1 MRALY
6 VGRFQPFHNGHLEVV
21 RHILETTDELIIVIG
36 SAQASHSPHNPFTA
50 GERFEMIRATM
61 VQEGFD
67 LSKIYIVPVEDV
79 KRNSIWVTHVRSLV
93 PQFDV
98 VYTNEPLANLL
109 FDEAGFDVKKTPL
122 FSRSDYSSTN
132 VRKAIVQGG
141 QWGHLVPEP
150 VRLSICAIGGINR
163 MLRIHSSDNI

>member
-21 RHILETTDELIIVIG
+21 RHILGEADELIIAIG
-36 SAQASHSPHNPFTA
+36 SAQESHSVHNPFTA

-61 VQEGFD
+61 VHEGFD

-79 KRNSIWVTHVRSLV
+79 KRNAIWVTHVRSLV
-93 PQFDV
+93 PKFEMV
-98 VYTNEPLANLL
+98 FTNEPLANLL
-109 FDEAGFDVKKTPL
+109 FDEAGFDVRKTPL

-132 VRKAIVQGG
+132 VRKAIVGAQP
-141 QWGHLVPEP
+141 WEHLVPEP
-150 VRLSICAIGGINR
+150 VRTSIESIGGINR
-163 MLRIHSSDNI
+163 LMRIHSSDTI

>member
-6 VGRFQPFHNGHLEVV
+6 IGRFQPFHNGHLEVV
-21 RHILETTDELIIVIG
+21 RHILGTVDELILAIG
-36 SAQASHSPHNPFTA
+36 SAQASHSVKNPFTA

-61 VQEGFD
+61 VDEGMD

-93 PQFDV
+93 PKFEI

-109 FDEAGFDVKKTPL
+109 FDEAGFDVRKTPL

-132 VRKAIVQGG
+132 VRTAILSGEP
-141 QWGHLVPEP
+141 WDHLVPGP
-150 VRLSICAIGGINR
+150 VKSSIIAISGINR
-163 MLRIHSSDNI
+163 IMRIHSSDNI

>member
-1 MRALY
+1 M
-6 VGRFQPFHNGHLEVV
+6 GRFQPFHNGHLEVV
-21 RHILETTDELIIVIG
+21 RHILEAMDELIIVIG
-36 SAQASHSPHNPFTA
+36 SAQESHSPHNPFTA

-61 VQEGFD
+61 VEAGFD

-93 PQFDV
+93 PQFEV

-109 FDEAGFDVKKTPL
+109 FEEAGFDVRKTPL

-132 VRKAIVQGG
+132 VREAILHGAP
-141 QWGHLVPEP
+141 WDHLVPEP
-150 VRLSICAIGGINR
+150 VRSSIGSIGGISR
-163 MLRIHSSDNI
+163 ILRIYSSDNL